1 MSRDALPSGEAAH
14 PYLRPGLSGSR
25 GGAEPSAS
33 LGESFTIMSRNIMVH
48 PPPSETSGSDFARL
62 SRKIADAGLLG
73 RRPGYYALRITVV
86 AGLYVSG

>member
-1 MSRDALPSGEAAH
+1 
-14 PYLRPGLSGSR
+14 
-25 GGAEPSAS
+25 